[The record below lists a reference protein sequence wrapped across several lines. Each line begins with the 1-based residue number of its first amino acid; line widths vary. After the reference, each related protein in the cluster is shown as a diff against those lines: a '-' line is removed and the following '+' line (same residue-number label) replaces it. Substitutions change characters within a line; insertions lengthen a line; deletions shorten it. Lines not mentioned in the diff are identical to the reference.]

1 LRQPPA
7 AGSLTHVSDP
17 DSTHRA
23 QVTEGPARFNGRW
36 ALAPADG
43 VLTDAARLPIRTC

>member
-1 LRQPPA
+1 MEQLAA
-7 AGSLTHVSDP
+7 AGSLTHLRDP

-23 QVTEGPARFNGRW
+23 QVTGGPARLNAGW

-43 VLTDAARLPIRTC
+43 VLPDVGRLPIRTW